1 MKRKFAALA
10 FLSTLAISGS
20 AMADGWTMFPVSKD
34 GWKPEVTLAAVVG
47 SMDVKNIGSA
57 EYQGAELSL
66 NCPWF
71 QPPAGAIRQ
80 QFNIGTYNNGN
91 ASLTSFEMNPHY
103 YVSVA
108 PGWTIGAGPGIGYVH
123 GYVGDKDADMSSI
136 QVSASANYR
145 NGHFFAG
152 AGARYQDTLNKE
164 IVPGVKGMDNWLIS
178 AKVGINF

>member
-1 MKRKFAALA
+1 MKHKLCTLTL
-10 FLSTLAISGS
+10 LSTLAASGS
-20 AMADGWTMFPVSKD
+20 ALADGWSMFPFKND
-34 GWKPEVTLAAVVG
+34 GWKPEMTLAAVVG
-47 SMDVKNIGSA
+47 SMDVEGIGSS

-71 QPPAGAIRQ
+71 QPPTGTIRQ
-80 QFNIGTYNNGN
+80 QFNIGTYENGN

-103 YVSVA
+103 YVSIA

-123 GYVGDKDADMSSI
+123 GYVGQKEADMSSI
-136 QVSASANYR
+136 QVSASINYR

-152 AGARYQDTLNKE
+152 AGARYQDSLDKE
-164 IVPGVKGMDNWLIS
+164 ITPNVKGMDNWLVT